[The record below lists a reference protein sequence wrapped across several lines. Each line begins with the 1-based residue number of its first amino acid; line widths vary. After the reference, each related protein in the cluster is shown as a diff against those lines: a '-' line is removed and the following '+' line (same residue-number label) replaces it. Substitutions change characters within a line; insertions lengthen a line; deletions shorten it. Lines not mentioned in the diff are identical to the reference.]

1 MASYGCILK
10 ISDVRQSDG
19 IVPDGF
25 GLSSACC
32 EDDKVASVTCWVGK
46 LILGLIACTIMTHQK
61 TVPLEQKRV
70 SIQIT
75 VFVKWRARAALSS
88 AKDLMSFLITSHLR
102 YHHWVWKGQTEN
114 YTPFSVWEERTK
126 PLPHSWQSLYSE
138 VCVWD
143 RSIRWLYHQ
152 ASPRGLLMHSGYAWK
167 HTHFLFLSFTK
178 PATKTA
184 TCSFSPK
191 CPVPTV

>member
-1 MASYGCILK
+1 MASYGCVLK
-10 ISDVRQSDG
+10 VSDVRQSDG
-19 IVPDGF
+19 IVQDGF

-32 EDDKVASVTCWVGK
+32 EDDKAASVTCWVGK

-61 TVPLEQKRV
+61 TVPLGRKRV

-88 AKDLMSFLITSHLR
+88 AKDLMSFLISSHLR
-102 YHHWVWKGQTEN
+102 YNHRAWKGQAEN
-114 YTPFSVWEERTK
+114 YTAFSVWEEQMK
-126 PLPHSWQSLYSE
+126 DLPHSWQSLYSE

-143 RSIRWLYHQ
+143 RSIHWLRRQ
-152 ASPRGLLMHSGYAWK
+152 GSPGGSLMDSGYAWK
-167 HTHFLFLSFTK
+167 HTHTFFFSLFQNLQQRRQLS
-178 PATKTA
+178 PE
-184 TCSFSPK
+184 